1 MKIYQCRFIALP
13 CSIFFRRIILTIQ
26 AFVGKAFVG
35 TVGDKAGAG

>member
-26 AFVGKAFVG
+26 AFVG

>member
-13 CSIFFRRIILTIQ
+13 CSIFFRRIFFRRIILTIQ
-26 AFVGKAFVG
+26 AFVG